1 MKHPTYHHN
10 QPGAFCVL
18 IRCIHGSIIFQLLLL
33 LVAVSYSN
41 GRFYQTLRTNEA
53 RENVA
58 EDHSLS
64 RFMGSKRAV
73 GDEIEQL
80 ADLVRTN
87 KQRRTSFANE
97 AKKIVKLVNSNE
109 PKTAVRMICRY
120 LGCSCQFGPEDPCN
134 CLCKSSH

>member
-1 MKHPTYHHN
+1 MNPK
-10 QPGAFCVL
+10 VVK
-18 IRCIHGSIIFQLLLL
+18 LLLL

-53 RENVA
+53 REKVA

-73 GDEIEQL
+73 GDDIEQL

-87 KQRRTSFANE
+87 KQRRTSFANK
-97 AKKIVKLVNSNE
+97 AKQIVKYVNSNE
-109 PKTAVRMICRY
+109 PKKAVRMICIY
-120 LGCSCQFGPEDPCN
+120 LGCTCDFGPEDGCGCSCTN
-134 CLCKSSH
+134 SH